1 MTVSMMQI
9 GIVRMLVT
17 YRCMPVPVGMRFA
30 SSRRSSMLPLAAARQ
45 RKQQISDRGTFVP
58 LAFVPG
64 EAFQFDW

>member
-1 MTVSMMQI
+1 
-9 GIVRMLVT
+9 
-17 YRCMPVPVGMRFA
+17 
-30 SSRRSSMLPLAAARQ
+30 MLPLAAARQ